1 MPMDQVIKDMGIKT
15 DKTVQDL
22 KLKLAKV
29 RTGRASAGLLDE
41 IKVSYYG
48 TLTPI
53 KQMANI
59 SVPEPRMI
67 IIQPY
72 DQSVLK
78 EVEKAIMN
86 SDLGLNPQSDGR
98 VIRVPIPELT
108 EERRKEMVKVVKK
121 VGEEHKVASRQ
132 ERKDALETL
141 RKMQKEKQITE
152 DELHKGQDELQ
163 KKVDKAAPFYRFC
176 HLGDLPDD
184 LRGASRVRRLA

>member
-163 KKVDKAAPFYRFC
+163 KKVDKAAKEIDELC
-176 HLGDLPDD
+176 TKKEKEILE
-184 LRGASRVRRLA
+184 V

>member
-1 MPMDQVIKDMGIKT
+1 MIKDMESKRT
-15 DKTVQDL
+15 RPFRTS

-78 EVEKAIMN
+78 EVEKP
-86 SDLGLNPQSDGR
+86 S
-98 VIRVPIPELT
+98 
-108 EERRKEMVKVVKK
+108 
-121 VGEEHKVASRQ
+121 
-132 ERKDALETL
+132 
-141 RKMQKEKQITE
+141 
-152 DELHKGQDELQ
+152 
-163 KKVDKAAPFYRFC
+163 
-176 HLGDLPDD
+176 
-184 LRGASRVRRLA
+184 